1 MDINTNAISFI
12 KEYNIT
18 DLNYEKLNSIISEC
32 GYTLIEYNLLF
43 NDEFVNEI
51 IQSLNLEDVLRE
63 KQSATFAN
71 EAVKYVFLRKNLSK
85 NDKITLLLH
94 EIGHI
99 YLEHITYNVIIND
112 VKYEREANE
121 FAILVLQLIEKRKS
135 RKKQLSIL
143 LDVAIVLCVLA
154 LIVSVIL
161 VIIDFTSESS
171 ESSDDFNNI
180 SSINESSSVISIEMN
195 ENDTSYIEDSS
206 SAIETTSPTT
216 TTTTTTATTTT
227 TTTTTQETTPAVQ
240 DDNIFYITSSG
251 DKYHREW
258 CTVIQN
264 KTNIFYGTKQDLEN
278 MGYEPCHLCIGE

>member
-135 RKKQLSIL
+135 SKKQLSIL
-143 LDVAIVLCVLA
+143 LNAAIVLCVLA
-154 LIVSVIL
+154 LIISVIL

-216 TTTTTTATTTT
+216 TTTTTATTTT

-240 DDNIFYITSSG
+240 DNIFYITSFG

-264 KTNIFYGTKQDLEN
+264 KTNVYYGTKEDLEN
-278 MGYEPCHLCIGE
+278 MGYEPCSLCCGS

>member
-1 MDINTNAISFI
+1 MDIKTDAISFI

-135 RKKQLSIL
+135 RKKHLSIL

-154 LIVSVIL
+154 LIISVIL
-161 VIIDFTSESS
+161 VIIDFTS

-206 SAIETTSPTT
+206 SAIETTLPT

-240 DDNIFYITSSG
+240 DDIFYITSSG
-251 DKYHREW
+251 NKYHREW

-264 KTNIFYGTKQDLEN
+264 KTNIFYGTKQDLES
-278 MGYEPCHLCIGE
+278 MGYEPCSLCCGG